1 MDNSTALVTA
11 ASGLE
16 RYMMGDKNTVLKDS
30 TVAQISAYV
39 YYNAQVIAKLTQ
51 NKSFQS
57 RFTKTIF
64 DQIQKDFGAY
74 VDSQARVKPKSLH
87 HVYEWKRIGQP
98 NARLFKLNVISQ
110 DGMSFKIGYQFLD
123 SKTLVPTD
131 KGIHRHVFKDKAI
144 IMEKGTPVTIRP
156 RFSER
161 LVFEVS
167 GETVFLAKGRAVTV
181 NRPGGKAATN
191 QFSLAYARFFSGN
204 LVNNSIKSSGFQKL
218 FGGAMGKAL
227 RVPAG
232 IKKVQYKFVPN
243 TIRLQADAALHQAF
257 GGVL

>member
-16 RYMMGDKNTVLKDS
+16 RLMAGDKNTVLRDS

-39 YYNAQVIAKLTQ
+39 YYNAQVVAKLTQ
-51 NKSFQS
+51 NRAFQS
-57 RFTKTIF
+57 KFTKTLF

-74 VDSQARVKPKSLH
+74 IDSQARVRPKALH
-87 HVYEWKRIGQP
+87 HVYEWKRAGQP
-98 NARLFKLNVISQ
+98 NARLFKLKVVSQ
-110 DGMSFKIGYQFLD
+110 EGITFKLGYELLD

-131 KGIHRHVFKDKAI
+131 KGVHRHVFKNKAM
-144 IMEKGTPVTIRP
+144 IMEEGMPVIIRP

-161 LVFEVS
+161 LVFEVP
-167 GETVFLAKGRAVTV
+167 GGTVFLPKGRTVTV
-181 NRPGGKAATN
+181 SRPGGKAATN
-191 QFSLAYARFFSGN
+191 QFKLAYGKFFSGN
-204 LVNNSIKSSGFQKL
+204 LVNNSIKNSGFQKL

-227 RVPAG
+227 KVPAG
-232 IKKVQYKFVPN
+232 IKRVQYKFTPN
-243 TIRLQADAALHQAF
+243 TLKLQADFALHQAF

>member
-1 MDNSTALVTA
+1 LDNSTALVTA

-16 RYMMGDKNTVLKDS
+16 KYMAGDKNTVLKDS

-39 YYNAQVIAKLTQ
+39 YYSAHVIAKLTQ

-64 DQIQKDFGAY
+64 DQIQKDFGLY
-74 VDSQARVKPKSLH
+74 IDSQARVKPKSLH

-98 NARLFKLNVISQ
+98 NARLFKLRVLSQ
-110 DGMSFKIGYQFLD
+110 DGISFKLGYEFLD
-123 SKTLVPTD
+123 SKTLVPTE
-131 KGIHRHVFKDKAI
+131 KGIHRHVFKNKAFV
-144 IMEKGTPVTIRP
+144 MEKGIAVVVRP
-156 RFSER
+156 RFAER
-161 LVFEVS
+161 LVFDVP
-167 GETVFLAKGRAVTV
+167 GGTIHMPKGRPVTV

-191 QFSLAYARFFSGN
+191 QFSLAYARFFSGS
-204 LVNNSIKSSGFQKL
+204 LVNNSIKNSGFQKL

-227 RVPAG
+227 KVPAG
-232 IKKVQYKFVPN
+232 IKRVQYKFVPN
-243 TIRLQADAALHQAF
+243 TIRLEADAALHQAF